1 MANLTSIRRVDAKK
15 LIPYKNNAKK
25 HSDSQIEKLAN
36 SIKEFGFISPI
47 LIDKEFNVIAGHGR
61 LMAAQKLNLDKVP
74 CAFVEG
80 LTEAQRRAYILADN
94 RLAEFGQWDNELVA
108 VEIGELET
116 MDLGFDISDFD
127 FPEYKEPESDLGSYY
142 GDERERTND
151 AYNLDIAHN
160 SELTKDFW
168 QMPVIEN
175 DGFVPERLIGFNY
188 AKSSDDKAT
197 GIHFFVDDY
206 QFERVWN
213 SKEKYTDILK
223 EYERILSP
231 DFSLYMDMPM
241 PMKIWNVYR
250 SRAIGAYYQ
259 SQGIKVIP
267 TLSWAEPETYQFCF
281 RGIPKGS
288 IVAVSTVGVK
298 ESADALQI
306 WRDGMDEAI
315 RQIEPSQIL
324 IYGGAIDYDFN
335 GIITH
340 FYDNEVT
347 ERWKNGR

>member
-36 SIKEFGFISPI
+36 SIKEIGFISPI

-188 AKSSDDKAT
+188 AKSSDDKAKFLEAVKKDPGLT
-197 GIHFFVDDY
+197 FH
-206 QFERVWN
+206 
-213 SKEKYTDILK
+213 TDGTID
-223 EYERILSP
+223 I
-231 DFSLYMDMPM
+231 DFT
-241 PMKIWNVYR
+241 
-250 SRAIGAYYQ
+250 
-259 SQGIKVIP
+259 KVANKP
-267 TLSWAEPETYQFCF
+267 LVQ
-281 RGIPKGS
+281 
-288 IVAVSTVGVK
+288 AVMQNFGFKSVGVPDEMDSELYDK
-298 ESADALQI
+298 LTAHAPDAP
-306 WRDGMDEAI
+306 D
-315 RQIEPSQIL
+315 
-324 IYGGAIDYDFN
+324 GGAARTAHLEKIATGFGADSTQY
-335 GIITH
+335 
-340 FYDNEVT
+340 
-347 ERWKNGR
+347 